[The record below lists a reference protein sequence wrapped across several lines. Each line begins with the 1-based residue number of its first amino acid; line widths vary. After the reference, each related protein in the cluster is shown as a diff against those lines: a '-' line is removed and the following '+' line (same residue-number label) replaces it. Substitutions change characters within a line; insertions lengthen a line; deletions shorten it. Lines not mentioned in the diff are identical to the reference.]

1 MEVKFLEK
9 MLTAKEMCEW
19 LGITRVTLK
28 KWCEKG
34 LPVYRG
40 DKLLRFD
47 VEEAK
52 DWLRNNG
59 KNKEDN

>member
-1 MEVKFLEK
+1 MGVKCLEK

-34 LPVYRG
+34 LPFYRA

-47 VEEAK
+47 AK
-52 DWLRNNG
+52 EVKGWLRNNG